1 MGVHIIMISNRYAHS
16 YEQVLTHTYR
26 QVPTYLGTNMN
37 SHYLGTNTLCLC
49 SLSLS
54 HRHSFN
60 VSLFH
65 YQNTHSLPQKPTI
78 SSYLTNHFLSLS
90 IIYLQTYIVS
100 LINEHTQS
108 LSLNHLPTNIYMASL
123 PILQSLSLSII
134 YLQTQVHSLSLSLTH
149 MIQINECRQ
158 SPPTC

>member
-65 YQNTHSLPQKPTI
+65 YYNTHSLPQNPTI
-78 SSYLTNHFLSLS
+78 SSYLTNHSLSLS
-90 IIYLQTYIVS
+90 LSLNHLPINIHSLSHQRTYIVS
-100 LINEHTQS
+100 LSQSPTYKHIHGLSSYLTKS
-108 LSLNHLPTNIYMASL
+108 LSLNHLPTNVGT
-123 PILQSLSLSII
+123 QSLTLS
-134 YLQTQVHSLSLSLTH
+134 HTH
-149 MIQINECRQ
+149 DID
-158 SPPTC
+158 

>member
-54 HRHSFN
+54 HRHSLN
-60 VSLFH
+60 VCLFH

-78 SSYLTNHFLSLS
+78 SSYLTNHSLSL
-90 IIYLQTYIVS
+90 
-100 LINEHTQS
+100 S
-108 LSLNHLPTNIYMASL
+108 LSLNHLPINI
-123 PILQSLSLSII
+123 
-134 YLQTQVHSLSLSLTH
+134 HSLSHQRTYIVSLS
-149 MIQINECRQ
+149 Q
-158 SPPTC
+158 SPTYKPTWPLFLSYKVSLSQSSTYKRRYIVSHSLSHT

>member
-90 IIYLQTYIVS
+90 LSLSQSSTYK
-100 LINEHTQS
+100 HTQS
-108 LSLNHLPTNIYMASL
+108 LSSTNIHSLSLSITYLQTYMASL
-123 PILQSLSLSII
+123 PILQSLSLS
-134 YLQTQVHSLSLSLTH
+134 LNHLPTNVGTQSLTLSH
-149 MIQINECRQ
+149 THDID
-158 SPPTC
+158 